1 MAEFIKHYEIL
12 FNKANV
18 DLKAAQNLYEDI
30 QNGDEGLDY
39 EVILFHL
46 HQCAEKLIKSLLS
59 FHKIEFP
66 KVHDLELLANILK
79 EFNIET
85 GLDFDLLIGLSDY
98 AVEGRYALIHEE
110 DIEEIEKY
118 ISMLRK
124 ALNKPLT

>member
-18 DLKAAQNLYEDI
+18 DLKAAQNL
-30 QNGDEGLDY
+30 Y

-66 KVHDLELLANILK
+66 KVHDLEFLANILK